1 MPKPESQYSY
11 SAHNYRSSPWVQIY
25 DARHMK
31 VDTTEY
37 LVNRDKF
44 HRLYQSLRHENIS
57 HQDILMMVGNPYLS
71 TIQNWK
77 NISYSRQ
84 QIISREYPEIP
95 HIATTFNDWL
105 KEQKQYCDWAS
116 ERNGQCDDAFPDV
129 IAAYT
134 FVKTAVTSGVS
145 GLSTYAKNLFK
156 TRQVVKTIEKNA
168 TKIENL
174 TSNQKGKIAEK
185 YVGELLGKDGRPQVS
200 YSWKK
205 EVKYG
210 TGPGTRVDFVYKN
223 KVAIEVK
230 NWDIAKNTN
239 GLVSNIVDQ
248 VKKRV
253 LHLPDGMKQE
263 IWLYIKD
270 KKVTKEMPLL

>member
-1 MPKPESQYSY
+1 
-11 SAHNYRSSPWVQIY
+11 
-25 DARHMK
+25 MK
-31 VDTTEY
+31 VDTTQWQR
-37 LVNRDKF
+37 NRYNF
-44 HRLYQSLRHENIS
+44 SRLYQSLKNAYIS
-57 HQDILMMVGNPYLS
+57 HSDMVIMCGNPYI
-71 TIQNWK
+71 TTMQNWQ

-84 QIISREYPEIP
+84 QIIRREYPEMP
-95 HIATTFNDWL
+95 HIATTFNGWL
-105 KEQKQYCDWAS
+105 KEQKQFCDWAS

-134 FVKTAVTSGVS
+134 FVRTAVTSGVS

-168 TKIENL
+168 QKIDNL

-185 YVGELLGKDGRPQVS
+185 YVGNLLGKDGRPQVS

-210 TGPGTRVDFVYKN
+210 TGSGTRVDFVYKN

-270 KKVTKEMPLL
+270 KKVTREMFKKVQDKIVEKCNGVLKHQDIKPVGGTPE